1 MEDFPMM
8 KKHTRVLALGLT
20 CTALLSLATPAMAAR
35 QNTSTT
41 PISASGTTS
50 VTIPSD
56 GTLSFSQI
64 GERVKANNL
73 TLKAAQE
80 SLKQAKAMDW
90 DDAIDE
96 MEDAIDNL
104 NIQIS
109 QLLTGS
115 KAQLEKAQADLATS
129 LNGISVTD
137 GNLTGLKEV
146 IQNTVTLSTLSSLSQ
161 YSQMQAASLK
171 ASKESLEDQLDDL
184 KEQKQDYQ
192 KTLKDTERQIDYA
205 ADQTISGA
213 ESLYLT
219 ILSTQL
225 QLDGL
230 KNNTLASTQRS
241 LQEIELR
248 YQLGQVSK
256 LTLTQVQNGYESLA
270 SSITSLENTVST
282 LYSSL
287 QSLMGD
293 VPTGKLR
300 LLDTPSVTA
309 NELSYLNYASDLSK
323 AKEKS
328 YTLYTADRAVEDAED
343 AMNDARRDEGKNSYQ
358 YKMAEYA
365 YQSSL
370 YKKDAAVANFEASF
384 LNLYKA
390 IAPAQTALAAKQSV
404 LAYEQQMYAV
414 AEKKYQLGNLSANA
428 LQDAK
433 DTLDSAQRDV
443 EAAQLDLFTAY
454 HSYDQAVK
462 LGLISSSNG

>member
-1 MEDFPMM
+1 MM

-80 SLKQAKAMDW
+80 SLKQAQAMDW
-90 DDAIDE
+90 NDAIDE

-104 NIQIS
+104 DIQIS

-241 LQEIELR
+241 LKEIELR

-323 AKEKS
+323 AKENS
-328 YTLYTADRAVEDAED
+328 YSLYTADRAVEDAED

-365 YQSSL
+365 YQSSI
-370 YKKDAAVANFEASF
+370 YKKDAAVASFEVSF

-390 IAPAQTALAAKQSV
+390 IAPAQTALAAKQSA

>member
-1 MEDFPMM
+1 MM

-20 CTALLSLATPAMAAR
+20 FTALLSLATPAMAAR
-35 QNTSTT
+35 QNSSTT

-56 GTLSFSQI
+56 GTLAFSQI

-96 MEDAIDNL
+96 MEDAIDDL
-104 NIQIS
+104 DFQIS
-109 QLLTGS
+109 QLLNGS
-115 KAQLEKAQADLATS
+115 SNQLEIANAALTAS
-129 LNGISVTD
+129 LNDVSISGD
-137 GNLTGLKEV
+137 K
-146 IQNTVTLSTLSSLSQ
+146 IQNLDKVIESSINISMLKTLAQ
-161 YSQMQAASLK
+161 YSRIQAESLK
-171 ASKESLEDQLDDL
+171 STKESLEDQLDDL

-192 KTLKDTERQIDYA
+192 KTLKDTEHQIDYA

-241 LQEIELR
+241 LKEIELR

-256 LTLTQVQNGYESLA
+256 LTLTQVQNGYESLE

-323 AKEKS
+323 AKENS

-390 IAPAQTALAAKQSV
+390 IAPAQTALAAKQSA

-462 LGLISSSNG
+462 LGLVSSSNG

>member
-1 MEDFPMM
+1 MM

-56 GTLSFSQI
+56 GTLAFSQI

-104 NIQIS
+104 DIQIS
-109 QLLTGS
+109 QLLNGS
-115 KAQLEKAQADLATS
+115 SAQLEQAKKDLDSSLSSVITS
-129 LNGISVTD
+129 KDDLS
-137 GNLTGLKEV
+137 GLGSV
-146 IQNTVTLSTLSSLSQ
+146 IQNTITVSTLTTLSQ
-161 YSQMQAASLK
+161 YGKMQAESLK
-171 ASKESLEDQLDDL
+171 STKESLEDQLDDL

-192 KTLKDTERQIDYA
+192 KTLKDTERQIGYA

-241 LQEIELR
+241 LKEIELR

-309 NELSYLNYASDLSK
+309 NELSYLNYASDLAK
-323 AKEKS
+323 AKENS

-370 YKKDAAVANFEASF
+370 YKKDAAVASFEASF

-390 IAPAQTALAAKQSV
+390 IAPAQSALAAKQSA

-462 LGLISSSNG
+462 LGLVSSSNG

>member
-1 MEDFPMM
+1 MM

-35 QNTSTT
+35 QNTSTN

-56 GTLSFSQI
+56 GTLAFSQI

-73 TLKAAQE
+73 TLKAAEE

-104 NIQIS
+104 DIQIS
-109 QLLTGS
+109 QLINGS
-115 KAQLEKAQADLATS
+115 SYQLEAANKALTES
-129 LNGISVTD
+129 LGKVSVSEGTIS
-137 GNLTGLKEV
+137 NLPDV
-146 IQNTVTLSTLSSLSQ
+146 IKNTITVSTLQTLSE
-161 YSQMQAASLK
+161 YGKIQAESLK

-192 KTLKDTERQIDYA
+192 KTLKDTERQIGYA

-241 LQEIELR
+241 LKEIELR

-256 LTLTQVQNGYESLA
+256 LTLTQVQNGYESLE

-293 VPTGKLR
+293 VPTGKLQ

-309 NELSYLNYASDLSK
+309 NELSYLNYASDLAK

-328 YTLYTADRAVEDAED
+328 YTLYTAERAVEDAED

-365 YQSSL
+365 YQSSI

-390 IAPAQTALAAKQSV
+390 IAPAQTALAAKQSA

-454 HSYDQAVK
+454 HSYNQAVK
-462 LGLISSSNG
+462 LGLVSSSNG

>member
-1 MEDFPMM
+1 MM
-8 KKHTRVLALGLT
+8 KQHTRILALGLT

-104 NIQIS
+104 DIQIS
-109 QLLTGS
+109 QLLNGS
-115 KAQLEKAQADLATS
+115 TNQLATANAALTAS
-129 LNGISVTD
+129 LDKVSVS
-137 GNLTGLKEV
+137 GEKIENLGDVINSAINVSMLK
-146 IQNTVTLSTLSSLSQ
+146 TLAQ
-161 YSQMQAASLK
+161 YGQMQAESLK
-171 ASKESLEDQLDDL
+171 STKESLEDQLDDL

-241 LQEIELR
+241 LKEIELR

-256 LTLTQVQNGYESLA
+256 LTLTQVQNGYASLE

-293 VPTGKLR
+293 VPTGKLQ

-323 AKEKS
+323 AKENS

-370 YKKDAAVANFEASF
+370 YKKDAAVASFEASF

-390 IAPAQTALAAKQSV
+390 IAPAQTALAAKQSA

-454 HSYDQAVK
+454 HSYNQAVK
-462 LGLISSSNG
+462 LGLVSSSNG

>member
-1 MEDFPMM
+1 MM
-8 KKHTRVLALGLT
+8 KQHTRVLALGLT

-104 NIQIS
+104 DIQIS
-109 QLLTGS
+109 QLLNGS
-115 KAQLEKAQADLATS
+115 TNQLATANAALTAS
-129 LNGISVTD
+129 LDKVSVS
-137 GNLTGLKEV
+137 GEKIENLGDVINSAINVSMLK
-146 IQNTVTLSTLSSLSQ
+146 TLAQ
-161 YSQMQAASLK
+161 YGQMQAESLK
-171 ASKESLEDQLDDL
+171 STKESLEDQLDDL

-241 LQEIELR
+241 LKEIELR

-309 NELSYLNYASDLSK
+309 DELSYLNYASDLSK
-323 AKEKS
+323 AKENS
-328 YTLYTADRAVEDAED
+328 YSLYTADRAVEDAED

-370 YKKDAAVANFEASF
+370 YKKDAAVASFEASF

-390 IAPAQTALAAKQSV
+390 IAPAQTALAAKQSA

-462 LGLISSSNG
+462 LGLLSSSNG

>member
-1 MEDFPMM
+1 MM
-8 KKHTRVLALGLT
+8 KQHTRVLALGLT

-73 TLKAAQE
+73 TLKAAEE

-104 NIQIS
+104 DIQIS

-137 GNLTGLKEV
+137 GNLIGLKEV

-241 LQEIELR
+241 LKEIELR

-256 LTLTQVQNGYESLA
+256 LTLTQVQNGYESLE

-323 AKEKS
+323 AKENS

-365 YQSSL
+365 YQSSI

-390 IAPAQTALAAKQSV
+390 IAPAQTALAAKQSA

>member
-1 MEDFPMM
+1 MT
-8 KKHTRVLALGLT
+8 KQHTRVLALGLT

-56 GTLSFSQI
+56 GTLAFSQI

-73 TLKAAQE
+73 TLKAAEE

-104 NIQIS
+104 DIQIS
-109 QLLTGS
+109 QLLNGS
-115 KAQLEKAQADLATS
+115 TNQLATANAALTAS
-129 LNGISVTD
+129 LDKVSVS
-137 GNLTGLKEV
+137 GEKIENLGDVINSAINVSMLK
-146 IQNTVTLSTLSSLSQ
+146 TLAQ
-161 YSQMQAASLK
+161 YGQMQAESLK
-171 ASKESLEDQLDDL
+171 STKESLEDQLDDL

-241 LQEIELR
+241 LKEIELR

-256 LTLTQVQNGYESLA
+256 LTLTQVQNGYESLE

-309 NELSYLNYASDLSK
+309 DELSYLNYASDLSK
-323 AKEKS
+323 AKENS
-328 YTLYTADRAVEDAED
+328 YSLYTADRAVEDAED

-365 YQSSL
+365 YQSSI
-370 YKKDAAVANFEASF
+370 YKKDAAVASFEASF

-390 IAPAQTALAAKQSV
+390 IAPAQTALAAKQSA

-462 LGLISSSNG
+462 LGLVSSSNG

>member
-1 MEDFPMM
+1 MM

-56 GTLSFSQI
+56 GTLAFSQI

-104 NIQIS
+104 DIQIS

-129 LNGISVTD
+129 LNGISVKD

-241 LQEIELR
+241 LKEIELR

-256 LTLTQVQNGYESLA
+256 LTLTQVQNGYESLE

-323 AKEKS
+323 AKGKS

-343 AMNDARRDEGKNSYQ
+343 AMNDARRDDGKNSYQ

-370 YKKDAAVANFEASF
+370 YKKDAAVASFEASF

-390 IAPAQTALAAKQSV
+390 IAPAQTALAAKQSA

-462 LGLISSSNG
+462 LGLVSSSNG

>member
-1 MEDFPMM
+1 MM

-56 GTLSFSQI
+56 GTLAFSQI

-73 TLKAAQE
+73 TLKAAEE

-104 NIQIS
+104 DIQIS

-241 LQEIELR
+241 LKEIELR

-309 NELSYLNYASDLSK
+309 DELSYLNYASDLSK
-323 AKEKS
+323 AKENS
-328 YTLYTADRAVEDAED
+328 YSLYTADRAVEDAED

-365 YQSSL
+365 YQSSI
-370 YKKDAAVANFEASF
+370 YKKDAAVASFEASF

-390 IAPAQTALAAKQSV
+390 IAPAQTALAAKQSA

-462 LGLISSSNG
+462 LGLVSSSNG

>member
-1 MEDFPMM
+1 MI

-20 CTALLSLATPAMAAR
+20 CTALLSLGTPALAAR

-64 GERVKANNL
+64 GTRVKANNL

-80 SLKQAKAMDW
+80 SLKQAQAMDW
-90 DDAIDE
+90 NDAIDE
-96 MEDAIDNL
+96 MEDAIDDL
-104 NIQIS
+104 DIQIS
-109 QLLTGS
+109 QLLNGS
-115 KAQLEKAQADLATS
+115 KAQLEKAQTDLATS
-129 LNGISVTD
+129 LNRISVTD
-137 GNLTGLKEV
+137 GTLNGLKEV
-146 IQNTVTLSTLSSLSQ
+146 IENTVTLSTLSSLSK

-171 ASKESLEDQLDDL
+171 STKESLEDQLDDL
-184 KEQKQDYQ
+184 KEQKADYQ
-192 KTLKDTERQIDYA
+192 KTLADTERQIDYA

-225 QLDGL
+225 QLEGL
-230 KNNTLASTQRS
+230 KTNTLASTQRS
-241 LQEIELR
+241 MKEIELR

-256 LTLTQVQNGYESLA
+256 LTLTQVQNGYESLE

-293 VPTGKLR
+293 VPTGKLT

-309 NELSYLNYASDLSK
+309 NELSYLNYAADLAK

-328 YTLYTADRAVEDAED
+328 YTLYSADRAVEDAED
-343 AMNDARRDEGKNSYQ
+343 AMNDARRDDGKNSYQ

-370 YKKDAAVANFEASF
+370 YKKDAAVASFEASF

-390 IAPAQTALAAKQSV
+390 IAPAQTALAAKQSA
-404 LAYEQQMYAV
+404 LAYEEQMYAV

-428 LQDAK
+428 LLDAK

-443 EAAQLDLFTAY
+443 ESAQLDLFTAY

-462 LGLISSSNG
+462 LGLVSSSNG

>member
-1 MEDFPMM
+1 MM

-56 GTLSFSQI
+56 GTLAFSQI

-73 TLKAAQE
+73 TLKAAEE

-104 NIQIS
+104 DIQIS
-109 QLLTGS
+109 QLLNGS
-115 KAQLEKAQADLATS
+115 TEQLKKAQADLTTS
-129 LNGISVTD
+129 LNGIFVVD
-137 GNLTGLKEV
+137 NKLTGLEELIK
-146 IQNTVTLSTLSSLSQ
+146 NTVALSTLSSFSQ

-184 KEQKQDYQ
+184 KEQKADYQ
-192 KTLKDTERQIDYA
+192 KTLADTERQIDYA

-241 LQEIELR
+241 LKEIELR

-256 LTLTQVQNGYESLA
+256 LTLTQVQNGYESLE

-323 AKEKS
+323 AKENS
-328 YTLYTADRAVEDAED
+328 YSLYTADRAVEDAED

-370 YKKDAAVANFEASF
+370 YKKDAAVASFEASF

-390 IAPAQTALAAKQSV
+390 IAPAQTALAAKQSA

-462 LGLISSSNG
+462 LGLVSSSNG

>member
-1 MEDFPMM
+1 MM
-8 KKHTRVLALGLT
+8 KQHTRVLALGLT

-80 SLKQAKAMDW
+80 SLKQAQAMDW
-90 DDAIDE
+90 NDAIDE

-104 NIQIS
+104 DIQIS

-115 KAQLEKAQADLATS
+115 SSQLAEANKALQASLVSVSVSKEGFVDLGDVIKNTIAVST
-129 LNGISVTD
+129 
-137 GNLTGLKEV
+137 LT
-146 IQNTVTLSTLSSLSQ
+146 TLSEYGKIQ
-161 YSQMQAASLK
+161 VESLK
-171 ASKESLEDQLDDL
+171 STKESLEDQLDDL
-184 KEQKQDYQ
+184 KEQKEDYQ
-192 KTLKDTERQIDYA
+192 KTLADTERQIDYA

-241 LQEIELR
+241 LKEIELR

-365 YQSSL
+365 YQSSI

-390 IAPAQTALAAKQSV
+390 IAPAQSALAAKQSA

-462 LGLISSSNG
+462 LGLVSSSNG

>member
-1 MEDFPMM
+1 MM
-8 KKHTRVLALGLT
+8 KQHTRVLALGLT

-80 SLKQAKAMDW
+80 SLKQAQAMDW
-90 DDAIDE
+90 NDAIDE
-96 MEDAIDNL
+96 MEDAIDDL
-104 NIQIS
+104 DFQIS
-109 QLLTGS
+109 QLLNGS
-115 KAQLEKAQADLATS
+115 TEQLKKAQADLTTS
-129 LNGISVTD
+129 LSEISVVD
-137 GNLTGLKEV
+137 NKLTGLEKV
-146 IQNTVTLSTLSSLSQ
+146 IKNTVALSTLSSFSQ

-184 KEQKQDYQ
+184 KEQKEDYQ
-192 KTLKDTERQIDYA
+192 KTLADTERQIDYA

-241 LQEIELR
+241 LKEIELR

-323 AKEKS
+323 AKENS

-343 AMNDARRDEGKNSYQ
+343 AMNDARWDEGKNSYQ

-365 YQSSL
+365 YQSSI

-390 IAPAQTALAAKQSV
+390 IAPAQTALAAKQSA

>member
-1 MEDFPMM
+1 MM

-56 GTLSFSQI
+56 GTLAFSQI

-73 TLKAAQE
+73 TLKAAEE

-104 NIQIS
+104 DIQIS
-109 QLLTGS
+109 QLLNGS
-115 KAQLEKAQADLATS
+115 TEQLKKAQADLTTS
-129 LNGISVTD
+129 LNGISVVD
-137 GNLTGLKEV
+137 NKLTGLEELIK
-146 IQNTVTLSTLSSLSQ
+146 NTVALSTLSSFSQ

-241 LQEIELR
+241 LKEIELR

-256 LTLTQVQNGYESLA
+256 LTLTQVQNGYESLE

-309 NELSYLNYASDLSK
+309 NELSYLNYAPDLSK
-323 AKEKS
+323 AKENS

-365 YQSSL
+365 YQSSI

-390 IAPAQTALAAKQSV
+390 IAPAQTALAAKQSA

-454 HSYDQAVK
+454 HSYNQAVK
-462 LGLISSSNG
+462 LGLVSSSNG

>member
-1 MEDFPMM
+1 MM

-20 CTALLSLATPAMAAR
+20 FTALLSLATPAMAAR
-35 QNTSTT
+35 QNSSTT

-73 TLKAAQE
+73 TLKAAEE

-104 NIQIS
+104 DIQIS

-137 GNLTGLKEV
+137 GNLIGLKEV

-241 LQEIELR
+241 LKEIELR

-256 LTLTQVQNGYESLA
+256 LTLTQVQNGYESLE

-323 AKEKS
+323 AKENS

-365 YQSSL
+365 YQSSI
-370 YKKDAAVANFEASF
+370 YKKDAAVASFEASF

-390 IAPAQTALAAKQSV
+390 IAPAQTALAAKQSA

-443 EAAQLDLFTAY
+443 KAAQLDLFTAY
-454 HSYDQAVK
+454 HSYNQAVK
-462 LGLISSSNG
+462 LGLVSSSNG

>member
-1 MEDFPMM
+1 MM

-56 GTLSFSQI
+56 GTLAFSQI

-104 NIQIS
+104 DIQIS

-192 KTLKDTERQIDYA
+192 KTLKDMERQIDYA

-241 LQEIELR
+241 WKEIELR

-323 AKEKS
+323 AKENS
-328 YTLYTADRAVEDAED
+328 YSLYTADRAVEDAED

-365 YQSSL
+365 YQSSI
-370 YKKDAAVANFEASF
+370 YKKDAAVASFEASF

-390 IAPAQTALAAKQSV
+390 IAPAQTALAAKQSA

>member
-1 MEDFPMM
+1 MM

-56 GTLSFSQI
+56 GTLAFSQI

-73 TLKAAQE
+73 TLKAAEE
-80 SLKQAKAMDW
+80 SLKRAKAMDW

-104 NIQIS
+104 DIQIS
-109 QLLTGS
+109 QLLNGS
-115 KAQLEKAQADLATS
+115 TNQLATANAALTAS
-129 LNGISVTD
+129 LDKVSVS
-137 GNLTGLKEV
+137 GEKIKNLDDVINSAINVSMLK
-146 IQNTVTLSTLSSLSQ
+146 TLAQ
-161 YSQMQAASLK
+161 YGQMQAESLK
-171 ASKESLEDQLDDL
+171 STKESLEDQLDDL

-241 LQEIELR
+241 LKVIELR

-256 LTLTQVQNGYESLA
+256 LTLTQVQNGYESLE

-293 VPTGKLR
+293 VPTGKLQ

-323 AKEKS
+323 AKENS

-365 YQSSL
+365 YQSSI
-370 YKKDAAVANFEASF
+370 YKKDAAVASFEASF

-390 IAPAQTALAAKQSV
+390 IAPAQTALAAKQST

-443 EAAQLDLFTAY
+443 DAAQLDLFTAY

-462 LGLISSSNG
+462 LGLVSSSNG

>member
-1 MEDFPMM
+1 MM
-8 KKHTRVLALGLT
+8 KQHTRVLALGLT
-20 CTALLSLATPAMAAR
+20 FTALLSLATPAMAAR

-56 GTLSFSQI
+56 GTLAFSQI

-90 DDAIDE
+90 NDAIDE

-104 NIQIS
+104 DIQIS
-109 QLLTGS
+109 QLLNGS
-115 KAQLEKAQADLATS
+115 TNQLATANAALTAS
-129 LNGISVTD
+129 LDKVSVS
-137 GNLTGLKEV
+137 GEKIENLGDVINSAINVSMLK
-146 IQNTVTLSTLSSLSQ
+146 TLAQ
-161 YSQMQAASLK
+161 YGQMQAESLK
-171 ASKESLEDQLDDL
+171 STKESLEDQLDDL

-192 KTLKDTERQIDYA
+192 KTLKDTERQIGYA

-241 LQEIELR
+241 LKEIELR

-309 NELSYLNYASDLSK
+309 NELSYLNYASDLAK
-323 AKEKS
+323 AKENS

-365 YQSSL
+365 YQSSI
-370 YKKDAAVANFEASF
+370 YKKDAVVASFEASF

-390 IAPAQTALAAKQSV
+390 IAPAQTALAAKQSA

-462 LGLISSSNG
+462 LGLVSSSNG

>member
-1 MEDFPMM
+1 MM

-56 GTLSFSQI
+56 GTLAFSQI

-73 TLKAAQE
+73 TLKAAEE

-104 NIQIS
+104 DIQIS
-109 QLLTGS
+109 QLLNGS
-115 KAQLEKAQADLATS
+115 SAQLEQAKKDLDSSLSSVITS
-129 LNGISVTD
+129 KD
-137 GNLTGLKEV
+137 NLSGLGSV
-146 IQNTVTLSTLSSLSQ
+146 IQNTITVSTLTTLSQ
-161 YSQMQAASLK
+161 YGKMQAESLK
-171 ASKESLEDQLDDL
+171 STKESLEDQLDDL

-241 LQEIELR
+241 LKEIELR

-323 AKEKS
+323 AKENS

-370 YKKDAAVANFEASF
+370 YKKDAAVASFEASF

-390 IAPAQTALAAKQSV
+390 IAPAQTALAAKQST

-443 EAAQLDLFTAY
+443 DAAQLDLFTAY

-462 LGLISSSNG
+462 LGLVSSSNG

>member
-1 MEDFPMM
+1 MM
-8 KKHTRVLALGLT
+8 KQHTRVLALGLT

-80 SLKQAKAMDW
+80 SLKQAQAMDW
-90 DDAIDE
+90 NDAIDE
-96 MEDAIDNL
+96 MEDAIDDL
-104 NIQIS
+104 DFQIS
-109 QLLTGS
+109 QLLNGS
-115 KAQLEKAQADLATS
+115 TEQLKKAQADLTTS
-129 LNGISVTD
+129 LSEISVVD
-137 GNLTGLKEV
+137 NKLTGLEKV
-146 IQNTVTLSTLSSLSQ
+146 IKNTVALSTLSSFSQ

-184 KEQKQDYQ
+184 KEQKEDYQ
-192 KTLKDTERQIDYA
+192 KTLADTERQIDYA

-241 LQEIELR
+241 LKEIELR

-309 NELSYLNYASDLSK
+309 DELSYLNYASDLSK
-323 AKEKS
+323 AKENS

-365 YQSSL
+365 YQSSI
-370 YKKDAAVANFEASF
+370 YKKDAAVASFEASF

-390 IAPAQTALAAKQSV
+390 IAPAQTALAAKQST
-404 LAYEQQMYAV
+404 LAYDHQMYAV
-414 AEKKYQLGNLSANA
+414 AE
-428 LQDAK
+428 
-433 DTLDSAQRDV
+433 
-443 EAAQLDLFTAY
+443 
-454 HSYDQAVK
+454 
-462 LGLISSSNG
+462 

>member
-1 MEDFPMM
+1 MM

-56 GTLSFSQI
+56 GTLAFSQI

-90 DDAIDE
+90 NDVIDE

-104 NIQIS
+104 DIQIS
-109 QLLTGS
+109 QLLNGS
-115 KAQLEKAQADLATS
+115 TNQLATANAALTAS
-129 LNGISVTD
+129 LDKVSVS
-137 GNLTGLKEV
+137 GEKIENLGDVINSAINVSMLK
-146 IQNTVTLSTLSSLSQ
+146 TLAQ
-161 YSQMQAASLK
+161 YGQMQAESLK
-171 ASKESLEDQLDDL
+171 STKESLEDQLDDL

-192 KTLKDTERQIDYA
+192 KTLKDTERQIGYA

-241 LQEIELR
+241 LKEIELR

-309 NELSYLNYASDLSK
+309 NELSYLNYASDLAK
-323 AKEKS
+323 AKENS

-365 YQSSL
+365 YQSSI
-370 YKKDAAVANFEASF
+370 YKKDAVVASFEASF

-390 IAPAQTALAAKQSV
+390 IAPAQTALAAKQSA

-462 LGLISSSNG
+462 LGLVSSSNG

>member
-1 MEDFPMM
+1 MM
-8 KKHTRVLALGLT
+8 KQHTRILALGLT

-56 GTLSFSQI
+56 GTLAFSQI

-73 TLKAAQE
+73 TLKAAEE

-104 NIQIS
+104 DIQIS
-109 QLLTGS
+109 QLLNGS
-115 KAQLEKAQADLATS
+115 SAQLEQAKKDLDSSLSSVITS
-129 LNGISVTD
+129 KD
-137 GNLTGLKEV
+137 NLSGLGSV
-146 IQNTVTLSTLSSLSQ
+146 IQNTITVSTLTTLSQ
-161 YSQMQAASLK
+161 YGKMQAESLK
-171 ASKESLEDQLDDL
+171 STKESLEDQLDDL

-241 LQEIELR
+241 LKEIELR

-323 AKEKS
+323 AKENS
-328 YTLYTADRAVEDAED
+328 YSLYTADRAVEDAED

-365 YQSSL
+365 YQSSI
-370 YKKDAAVANFEASF
+370 YKKDAAVASFEASF

-390 IAPAQTALAAKQSV
+390 IAPAQTALAAKQSA

-443 EAAQLDLFTAY
+443 DAAQLDLFTAY
-454 HSYDQAVK
+454 HSYNQAVK
-462 LGLISSSNG
+462 LGLVSSSNG

>member
-1 MEDFPMM
+1 MM
-8 KKHTRVLALGLT
+8 KQHTRILALGLT

-73 TLKAAQE
+73 NLKSAE
-80 SLKQAKAMDW
+80 ENLKQAQAMNWKDQI
-90 DDAIDE
+90 DEIEDAIDE
-96 MEDAIDNL
+96 IDFS
-104 NIQIS
+104 I
-109 QLLTGS
+109 
-115 KAQLEKAQADLATS
+115 
-129 LNGISVTD
+129 
-137 GNLTGLKEV
+137 
-146 IQNTVTLSTLSSLSQ
+146 SSLG
-161 YSQMQAASLK
+161 SLTK
-171 ASKESLEDQLDDL
+171 DQLDASYKELSDSLAKIDETGGTFANLIDVIPDIVKITNLTSSINSVQSQISSLKSTKEDL
-184 KEQKQDYQ
+184 EDSLDDIKEAQEDYK
-192 KTLKDTERQIDYA
+192 KTLADTERQIDYM

-213 ESLYLT
+213 ENLYIT

-230 KNNTLASTQRS
+230 KNNTLPSTQRS
-241 LQEIELR
+241 LKEVELR

-256 LTLTQVQNGYESLA
+256 FTLTQMQNGYVGLE
-270 SSITSLENTVST
+270 SSIVSIENSIST

-287 QSLMGD
+287 QSIMGD
-293 VPTGKLR
+293 VPTGKLT
-300 LLDTPSVTA
+300 LLDTPSVTS
-309 NELSYLNYASDLSK
+309 NELSCINYASDLAK

-328 YTLYTADRAVEDAED
+328 YTLYASSRSVEDAED

-358 YKMAEYA
+358 YKMKEHA
-365 YQSSL
+365 YQSAL
-370 YKKDAAVANFEASF
+370 YQNDSTIASFELSF

-390 IAPAQTALAAKQSV
+390 IAPAQTALAAKQSA

-462 LGLISSSNG
+462 LGLVSSSNG

>member
-1 MEDFPMM
+1 MM

-56 GTLSFSQI
+56 GTLAFSQI

-73 TLKAAQE
+73 TLKAAEE

-104 NIQIS
+104 DIQIS

-241 LQEIELR
+241 LKEIELR

-323 AKEKS
+323 AKENS
-328 YTLYTADRAVEDAED
+328 YSLYTADRAVEDAED

-365 YQSSL
+365 YQSSI
-370 YKKDAAVANFEASF
+370 YKKDAAVASFEASF

-390 IAPAQTALAAKQSV
+390 IAPAQTALAAKQSA

-462 LGLISSSNG
+462 LGLVSSSNG

>member
-1 MEDFPMM
+1 MM
-8 KKHTRVLALGLT
+8 KQHTRILALGLT

-56 GTLSFSQI
+56 GTLAFSQI

-73 TLKAAQE
+73 TLKAAEE

-104 NIQIS
+104 DFQIS
-109 QLLTGS
+109 QLLNGS
-115 KAQLEKAQADLATS
+115 TEQLKKAQADLTTS
-129 LNGISVTD
+129 LSEISVVD
-137 GNLTGLKEV
+137 NKLTGLEKV
-146 IQNTVTLSTLSSLSQ
+146 IKNTVALSTLSSFSQ

-184 KEQKQDYQ
+184 KEQKEDYQ
-192 KTLKDTERQIDYA
+192 KTLADTERQIDYA

-241 LQEIELR
+241 LKEIELR

-323 AKEKS
+323 AKENS

-365 YQSSL
+365 YQSSI
-370 YKKDAAVANFEASF
+370 YKKDAAVASFEASF

-390 IAPAQTALAAKQSV
+390 IAPAQTALAAKQSA

-462 LGLISSSNG
+462 LGLVSSSNG

>member
-1 MEDFPMM
+1 MM

-73 TLKAAQE
+73 TLKAAEE

-104 NIQIS
+104 DIQIS

-137 GNLTGLKEV
+137 GNLIGLKEV

-241 LQEIELR
+241 LKEIELR

-256 LTLTQVQNGYESLA
+256 LTLTQVQNGYESLE

-323 AKEKS
+323 AKENS

-370 YKKDAAVANFEASF
+370 YKKDAAVASFEASF

-390 IAPAQTALAAKQSV
+390 IAPAQTALAAKQSA

>member
-1 MEDFPMM
+1 MM

-56 GTLSFSQI
+56 GTLAFSQI
-64 GERVKANNL
+64 GELVKANNL
-73 TLKAAQE
+73 TLKAAEE

-104 NIQIS
+104 DIQIS
-109 QLLTGS
+109 QLLNGS
-115 KAQLEKAQADLATS
+115 TNQLATANAALTAS
-129 LNGISVTD
+129 LDKVSVS
-137 GNLTGLKEV
+137 GEKIENLGDVINSAINVSMLK
-146 IQNTVTLSTLSSLSQ
+146 TLAQ
-161 YSQMQAASLK
+161 YGQMQAESLK
-171 ASKESLEDQLDDL
+171 STKESLEDQLDDL

-241 LQEIELR
+241 LKEIELR

-256 LTLTQVQNGYESLA
+256 LTLTQVQNGYESLE

-323 AKEKS
+323 AKENS

-365 YQSSL
+365 YQSSI
-370 YKKDAAVANFEASF
+370 YKKDAAVASFEASF

-390 IAPAQTALAAKQSV
+390 IAPAQTALAAKQSA

-462 LGLISSSNG
+462 LGLVSSSNG

>member
-1 MEDFPMM
+1 MM

-56 GTLSFSQI
+56 GTLAFSQI

-73 TLKAAQE
+73 TLKAAEE

-104 NIQIS
+104 DIQIS
-109 QLLTGS
+109 QLLNGS
-115 KAQLEKAQADLATS
+115 TNQLATANAALTAS
-129 LNGISVTD
+129 LDKVSVSGEKIENFGD
-137 GNLTGLKEV
+137 VINSAINVSMLK
-146 IQNTVTLSTLSSLSQ
+146 TLAQ
-161 YSQMQAASLK
+161 YGQMQAESLK
-171 ASKESLEDQLDDL
+171 STKESLEDQLDDL

-241 LQEIELR
+241 LKEIELR

-323 AKEKS
+323 AKENS

-365 YQSSL
+365 YQSSI
-370 YKKDAAVANFEASF
+370 YKKDAAVASFEASF

-390 IAPAQTALAAKQSV
+390 IAPAQTALAAKQST

-443 EAAQLDLFTAY
+443 DAAQLDLFTAY

-462 LGLISSSNG
+462 LGLVSSSNG

>member
-1 MEDFPMM
+1 MM
-8 KKHTRVLALGLT
+8 KQHTRVLALGLT

-56 GTLSFSQI
+56 GTLAFSQI

-73 TLKAAQE
+73 TLKAAEE

-104 NIQIS
+104 DIQIS

-241 LQEIELR
+241 LKEIELR

-323 AKEKS
+323 AKENS

-365 YQSSL
+365 YQSSI
-370 YKKDAAVANFEASF
+370 YKKDAAVASFEASF

-390 IAPAQTALAAKQSV
+390 IAPAQTALAAKQSA

-462 LGLISSSNG
+462 LGLLSSSNG

>member
-1 MEDFPMM
+1 MM

-56 GTLSFSQI
+56 GTLAFSQI

-73 TLKAAQE
+73 TLKAAEE

-104 NIQIS
+104 DIQIS

-192 KTLKDTERQIDYA
+192 KTLKDTERQIGYA

-241 LQEIELR
+241 LKEIELR

-256 LTLTQVQNGYESLA
+256 LTLTQVQNVYESLA

-282 LYSSL
+282 LYRSL

-370 YKKDAAVANFEASF
+370 YKKDAAVASFEASF

-390 IAPAQTALAAKQSV
+390 IAPAQTALAAKQSA

-462 LGLISSSNG
+462 LGLVSSSNG

>member
-1 MEDFPMM
+1 MM

-73 TLKAAQE
+73 TLKAAEE

-96 MEDAIDNL
+96 MEDAIDDL
-104 NIQIS
+104 DFQIS
-109 QLLTGS
+109 QLLNGS
-115 KAQLEKAQADLATS
+115 SNQLEIANAALTAS
-129 LNGISVTD
+129 LNDVSISGD
-137 GNLTGLKEV
+137 K
-146 IQNTVTLSTLSSLSQ
+146 IQNLDKVIESSINISMLKTLAQ
-161 YSQMQAASLK
+161 YSRIQAESLK
-171 ASKESLEDQLDDL
+171 STKESLEDQLDDL

-241 LQEIELR
+241 LKEIELR

-309 NELSYLNYASDLSK
+309 DELSYLNYASDLSK
-323 AKEKS
+323 AKENS
-328 YTLYTADRAVEDAED
+328 YSLYTADRAVEDAED

-370 YKKDAAVANFEASF
+370 YKKDAAVASFEASF

-390 IAPAQTALAAKQSV
+390 IAPAQSALAAKQSA

-454 HSYDQAVK
+454 HSYNQAVK
-462 LGLISSSNG
+462 LGLVSSSNG

>member
-1 MEDFPMM
+1 MM
-8 KKHTRVLALGLT
+8 KKHTRVLALSLT

-56 GTLSFSQI
+56 GTLAFSQI

-73 TLKAAQE
+73 TLKAAEE

-104 NIQIS
+104 DIQIS
-109 QLLTGS
+109 QLLNGS
-115 KAQLEKAQADLATS
+115 SAQLEQAKKDLDYSLSSVITS
-129 LNGISVTD
+129 KDDLS
-137 GNLTGLKEV
+137 GLGSV
-146 IQNTVTLSTLSSLSQ
+146 IQNTITVSTLTTLSQ
-161 YSQMQAASLK
+161 YGKMQAESLK
-171 ASKESLEDQLDDL
+171 STKESLEDQLDDL

-192 KTLKDTERQIDYA
+192 KTLKDTERQIGYA

-241 LQEIELR
+241 WKEIELR

-309 NELSYLNYASDLSK
+309 DELSYLNYASDLSK
-323 AKEKS
+323 AKENS
-328 YTLYTADRAVEDAED
+328 YSLYTADRAVEDAED

-370 YKKDAAVANFEASF
+370 YKKDAAVASFEASF

-390 IAPAQTALAAKQSV
+390 IAPAQTALAAKQSTM
-404 LAYEQQMYAV
+404 AYEQQMYAV

-454 HSYDQAVK
+454 HSYNQAVK
-462 LGLISSSNG
+462 LGLVSSSNG

>member
-1 MEDFPMM
+1 MM
-8 KKHTRVLALGLT
+8 KQHTRVLALGLT

-73 TLKAAQE
+73 TLKAAEE

-104 NIQIS
+104 DIQIS

-137 GNLTGLKEV
+137 GNLIGLKEV

-241 LQEIELR
+241 LKEIELR

-256 LTLTQVQNGYESLA
+256 LTLTQVQNGYESLE

-323 AKEKS
+323 AKENS

-370 YKKDAAVANFEASF
+370 YKKDAAVASFEASF

-390 IAPAQTALAAKQSV
+390 IAPAQTALAAKQST

-462 LGLISSSNG
+462 LGLVSSSNG

>member
-1 MEDFPMM
+1 MM

-56 GTLSFSQI
+56 GTLAFSQI

-73 TLKAAQE
+73 TLKAAEE

-104 NIQIS
+104 DIQIS

-241 LQEIELR
+241 LKEIELR

-323 AKEKS
+323 AKENS
-328 YTLYTADRAVEDAED
+328 YSLYTADRAVEDAED

-365 YQSSL
+365 YQSSI
-370 YKKDAAVANFEASF
+370 YKKDAAVASFEASF

-390 IAPAQTALAAKQSV
+390 IAPAQTALAAKQST

-462 LGLISSSNG
+462 LGLVSSRNG

>member
-1 MEDFPMM
+1 MM
-8 KKHTRVLALGLT
+8 KKYTRVLALGLT

-73 TLKAAQE
+73 TLKAAEE

-104 NIQIS
+104 DIQIS
-109 QLLTGS
+109 QLLNGS
-115 KAQLEKAQADLATS
+115 TNQLATANAALTAS
-129 LNGISVTD
+129 LDKVSVS
-137 GNLTGLKEV
+137 GEKIENLGDVINSAINVSMLK
-146 IQNTVTLSTLSSLSQ
+146 TLAQ
-161 YSQMQAASLK
+161 YGQMQAESLK
-171 ASKESLEDQLDDL
+171 STKESLEDQLDDL

-241 LQEIELR
+241 LKEIELR

-256 LTLTQVQNGYESLA
+256 LTLTQVQNGYESLE

-309 NELSYLNYASDLSK
+309 DELSYLNYASDLSK
-323 AKEKS
+323 AKENS
-328 YTLYTADRAVEDAED
+328 YSLYTADRAVEDAVD

-370 YKKDAAVANFEASF
+370 YKKDAAVASFEASF

-390 IAPAQTALAAKQSV
+390 IAPAQTALAAKQSA

>member
-1 MEDFPMM
+1 MM

-20 CTALLSLATPAMAAR
+20 FTALLSLATPAMAAR

-80 SLKQAKAMDW
+80 SLKQAQAMDW
-90 DDAIDE
+90 NDAIDE

-104 NIQIS
+104 DIQIS

-115 KAQLEKAQADLATS
+115 SSQLAEANKALQASLASVSVSKEGFVDLGDVIKNTIAVST
-129 LNGISVTD
+129 
-137 GNLTGLKEV
+137 LT
-146 IQNTVTLSTLSSLSQ
+146 TLSEYGKIQ
-161 YSQMQAASLK
+161 VESLK
-171 ASKESLEDQLDDL
+171 STKESLEDQLDDL
-184 KEQKQDYQ
+184 KEQKEDYQ
-192 KTLKDTERQIDYA
+192 KTLADTERQIDYA

-241 LQEIELR
+241 LKEIELR

-256 LTLTQVQNGYESLA
+256 LTLTQVQNGYESLE

-309 NELSYLNYASDLSK
+309 NELSYLNYASDLAK
-323 AKEKS
+323 AKENS

-365 YQSSL
+365 YQSSI

-390 IAPAQTALAAKQSV
+390 IAPAQTALAAKQSA

-462 LGLISSSNG
+462 LGLVSSSNG

>member
-1 MEDFPMM
+1 MM

-35 QNTSTT
+35 QNSSTT

-56 GTLSFSQI
+56 GTLAFSQI

-73 TLKAAQE
+73 TLKAAEE
-80 SLKQAKAMDW
+80 SLKQAN
-90 DDAIDE
+90 E

-104 NIQIS
+104 DIQIS
-109 QLLTGS
+109 QLINGS
-115 KAQLEKAQADLATS
+115 SYQLEAANKALTES
-129 LNGISVTD
+129 LGKVSVSEGTIS
-137 GNLTGLKEV
+137 NLPDV
-146 IQNTVTLSTLSSLSQ
+146 IKNTITVSTLQTLSE
-161 YSQMQAASLK
+161 YGKIQAESLK

-241 LQEIELR
+241 LKEIELR

-293 VPTGKLR
+293 VPTGKLQ

-309 NELSYLNYASDLSK
+309 NELSYLNYASDLAK

-365 YQSSL
+365 YQSSI

-390 IAPAQTALAAKQSV
+390 IAPAQTALAAKQSA

-462 LGLISSSNG
+462 LGLVSSSNG

>member
-1 MEDFPMM
+1 MM
-8 KKHTRVLALGLT
+8 KQHTRVLALGLT

-56 GTLSFSQI
+56 GTLAFSQI

-73 TLKAAQE
+73 TLKAAEE

-104 NIQIS
+104 DIQIS
-109 QLLTGS
+109 QLLNGS
-115 KAQLEKAQADLATS
+115 SAQLEQAKKDLDSSLSSVITS
-129 LNGISVTD
+129 KD
-137 GNLTGLKEV
+137 NLSGLGSV
-146 IQNTVTLSTLSSLSQ
+146 IQNTITVSTLTTLSQ
-161 YSQMQAASLK
+161 YGKMQAESLK
-171 ASKESLEDQLDDL
+171 STKESLEDQLDDL

-241 LQEIELR
+241 LKEIELR

-256 LTLTQVQNGYESLA
+256 LTLTQVQNGYESLE

-370 YKKDAAVANFEASF
+370 YQKDAAVASFEASF

-390 IAPAQTALAAKQSV
+390 IAPAQTALAAKQSA

-462 LGLISSSNG
+462 LGLVSSSNG